1 MARSLH
7 SDSSPCLYACDVHSS
22 LSEQLTR
29 GAGEDGSE
37 KKKRKKKKV
46 GGPAA
51 ALRIVD
57 EDATG
62 FRTGP
67 AARMQGDDDDDAED
81 ADEGNL
87 LTLHSPCVPGGCTFS
102 VPWMESLC
110 A

>member
-1 MARSLH
+1 M
-7 SDSSPCLYACDVHSS
+7 
-22 LSEQLTR
+22 
-29 GAGEDGSE
+29 GAGDDGSA

-51 ALRIVD
+51 GLHIVD

-67 AARMQGDDDDDAED
+67 AARMQGDDDDAED

-87 LTLHSPCVPGGCTFS
+87 LSLHSPHLPGDCVSEFLVGELVRTRR
-102 VPWMESLC
+102 V
-110 A
+110 